1 MLQWECNTLPHS
13 YHPLLQTLETEFWKT
28 SCFAQGSL
36 CFANLVLK
44 EVISTLS
51 FHELCVHTH
60 VEKENFERNS
70 SLEYYPTNE
79 IGEQNIRANKNT
91 V

>member
-1 MLQWECNTLPHS
+1 MRMQYPP
-13 YHPLLQTLETEFWKT
+13 PLLPTRFFRPWKL
-28 SCFAQGSL
+28 SFEKLAVLLAQGSL